1 MGLKLI
7 QDSVEALD
15 IKRGS
20 AEDYRNILIEINSL
34 REALENVESLLSG
47 ESLPHRQRT
56 ALERSSLACQT
67 CIDEFLY
74 SIAKYQPHLNAFSKG
89 FTPSFRKIKWALCKK
104 EDVANFR
111 AQLGRHASSIN
122 MLLIT
127 FQAKQNLAS
136 NQSATSSVTTS
147 SVDNNLVEM
156 MQTMSLEQR
165 QCFLFI
171 VQQNRD
177 LMQSLQDMR
186 QMLSLQTTL
195 PPQVL
200 LQPPVILLDPF
211 GKLAPFHLEFIDSP
225 ECFVAVMRARFSN
238 AGVRSGG
245 LSKLDNHEFAI
256 EDTRRK
262 KPIDITKPWVRVF
275 RPGQEVDMRMTFHR
289 FACPP
294 STCPGCLELNE
305 DDGEQV
311 QCHACGLFYQN
322 IQAISRQSREWE
334 QHLPRDH
341 DIEIH
346 GEQIPYIL
354 RHPQKE
360 PELKAFQPPE
370 EKEDDSFEG
379 YRRIQIISQPLA
391 LLDPRFPALQLIEDF
406 IHFADLLDDVPL
418 HVSPYRSEI
427 KELHSRA
434 RHFIRQRDGDFPAFS
449 SFSHI
454 EQMRKRLTMESL
466 TLRHYIDI
474 LIRNLCNDPETK
486 VLVMYLKQKPTTGNR
501 TGYYAGALGAMVNIS
516 ESAKS
521 KESRI
526 PRPVSKDKVEW
537 LMLDSSRK

>member
-1 MGLKLI
+1 MAVGFGFSVSDLCMGLKLI

-15 IKRGS
+15 IKKGS
-20 AEDYRNILIEINSL
+20 AEDYRNILIEIISL
-34 REALENVESLLSG
+34 REALENVESLLSC

-67 CIDEFLY
+67 CIDDFLY

-89 FTPSFRKIKWALCKK
+89 FTPSFRKIKWALCRK

-165 QCFLFI
+165 QCFQFI
-171 VQQNRD
+171 MQQNRD

-200 LQPPVILLDPF
+200 LQQPVILLDPF

-262 KPIDITKPWVRVF
+262 KPIDMTKPWVHVF

-294 STCPGCLELNE
+294 STCPGCLEVNE
-305 DDGEQV
+305 DDEEQV
-311 QCHACGLFYQN
+311 Q
-322 IQAISRQSREWE
+322 W
-334 QHLPRDH
+334 
-341 DIEIH
+341 
-346 GEQIPYIL
+346 
-354 RHPQKE
+354 
-360 PELKAFQPPE
+360 
-370 EKEDDSFEG
+370 
-379 YRRIQIISQPLA
+379 
-391 LLDPRFPALQLIEDF
+391 
-406 IHFADLLDDVPL
+406 
-418 HVSPYRSEI
+418 
-427 KELHSRA
+427 
-434 RHFIRQRDGDFPAFS
+434 
-449 SFSHI
+449 
-454 EQMRKRLTMESL
+454 
-466 TLRHYIDI
+466 
-474 LIRNLCNDPETK
+474 
-486 VLVMYLKQKPTTGNR
+486 
-501 TGYYAGALGAMVNIS
+501 
-516 ESAKS
+516 
-521 KESRI
+521 
-526 PRPVSKDKVEW
+526 
-537 LMLDSSRK
+537 